1 MAVSLQNLSKP
12 IGKRPIIATL
22 FGEGGMGK
30 TTLAAMFPAPMLIRV
45 EDGTISLQGFDG
57 IDMTPAVK
65 SSGEVGE
72 WLDAL
77 LTSEHAFK
85 TVIIDSVTQLATL
98 IEKEITE
105 ASGAKSINQA
115 NGGYGAGYKAAADVH
130 RRLRDKAGLLIER
143 GINVIFIAHATTE
156 EMDLPDMDK
165 YKRYSVRLHQH
176 VAPHYTDNVD
186 MVALIKLKT
195 WLVGAEGE
203 SSKAQTSSEREIIC
217 YPQPASVTKNRF
229 HIKETLPFDF
239 SQGNPFAPYLP
250 E

>member
-1 MAVSLQNLSKP
+1 MAVSLQGLSKP

-30 TTLAAMFPAPMLIRV
+30 TTLAAMFPAPLLIRI
-45 EDGTISLQGFDG
+45 EDGAMSLQGFDG
-57 IDMTPAVK
+57 IEMTPVVRE
-65 SSGEVGE
+65 SSEVGE
-72 WLDAL
+72 YFDAL
-77 LTSEHAFK
+77 LTSEHPFK

-98 IEKEITE
+98 IETEITA
-105 ASGAKSINQA
+105 ASGAKSITQA
-115 NGGYGAGYKAAADVH
+115 NGGYGAGFKAAADVH
-130 RRLRDKAGLLIER
+130 RRLRDKAGLLIDK

-156 EMDLPDMDK
+156 EMDLPDIDK
-165 YKRYSVRLHQH
+165 YRRYSVRLHKD

-186 MVALIKLKT
+186 MVALVRLKT

-203 SSKAQTSSEREIIC
+203 TRKAKTSNEREIIC
-217 YPQPASVTKNRF
+217 HPQPASVTKNRF
-229 HIKETLPFDF
+229 HITEALPFDF